1 MFIMSLTYTAEP
13 SAVDAVRGAHMDW
26 IREQF
31 AAGHFVASGAKIPRD
46 GGVIIAHGVSRGEVE
61 ALVAADPFTQA
72 GVCTY
77 EVTEFR
83 ATTVADDF
91 PRLREHSE

>member
-13 SAVDAVRGAHMDW
+13 SEVDAVRGAHMDW

-46 GGVIIAHGVSRGEVE
+46 GGVILAHGLSHAEVV
-61 ALVAADPFTQA
+61 ALAAADPFTTA

-77 EVTEFR
+77 EITEFR
-83 ATTVADDF
+83 ATTVADQYAA
-91 PRLREHSE
+91 LREHSE